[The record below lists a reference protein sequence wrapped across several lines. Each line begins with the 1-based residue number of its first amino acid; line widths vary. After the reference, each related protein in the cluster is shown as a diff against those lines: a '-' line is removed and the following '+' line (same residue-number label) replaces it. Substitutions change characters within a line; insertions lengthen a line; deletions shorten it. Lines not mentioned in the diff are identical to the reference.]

1 MLLSGADLKSTHLRQ
16 SFSSGR
22 NTGNSSGTEF
32 SILPV
37 KLSLMK
43 IDPTLQFI
51 SKCVTDA
58 GQAMV
63 FRQLDNH
70 SRQPLGFK
78 TGLTVD
84 DKGQLYFTMNT
95 QFEENIADDYF
106 PVEVFIYKKGNPVCV
121 SATGIAERLW
131 VSSGEKNVCVRI
143 NSIEVLQDEKKE
155 KGFIKNLL
163 VSTGKF
169 IGLF

>member
-1 MLLSGADLKSTHLRQ
+1 
-16 SFSSGR
+16 
-22 NTGNSSGTEF
+22 
-32 SILPV
+32 
-37 KLSLMK
+37 MK

-51 SKCVTDA
+51 SKCISDA
-58 GQAMV
+58 GQAMI

-70 SRQPLGFK
+70 GRQALGLK

-95 QFEENIADDYF
+95 QFEENFADDFF

-121 SATGIAERLW
+121 SATGIAEKLW
-131 VSSGEKNVCVRI
+131 VSTGEKNVCVRI
-143 NSIEVLQDEKKE
+143 NTVEIIKEEKEE
-155 KGFIKNLL
+155 KNFIKNML
-163 VSTGKF
+163 VNTGKF

>member
-1 MLLSGADLKSTHLRQ
+1 
-16 SFSSGR
+16 
-22 NTGNSSGTEF
+22 
-32 SILPV
+32 
-37 KLSLMK
+37 
-43 IDPTLQFI
+43 
-51 SKCVTDA
+51 
-58 GQAMV
+58 MV

-70 SRQPLGFK
+70 NRQPLGLK

-143 NSIEVLQDEKKE
+143 NSIEVLQEEKKE